1 MSKFLWLIRREIW
14 EHKAIWV
21 APSIVIGC
29 LFAMLLF
36 AQHLRIDFGTP
47 FSALPREGQ
56 IVIHQ
61 FAYFF
66 VSVIVFLV
74 MGVIAFFYSIDALY
88 ADRQDR
94 SVLFWKSLPL
104 SDAESVLSKFATG
117 IVVIPLVAM
126 IGSIVA
132 QVIAGGGLMVRLA
145 IAGQPV
151 GLWWHPEALAGGAL
165 IALAIC
171 VTSILW
177 YAPLVAYL
185 MLASAWAPRAPFLW
199 AVLPPVAAIVLE
211 KIVVQSSYVQDLVA
225 SRLLGMYEMFSRRG
239 GSGDVNGLGE
249 LADRLGRIDFAG
261 RLREFYG
268 SPELWLGVVA
278 AALLLAAAMWVRR
291 YRDETA

>member
-1 MSKFLWLIRREIW
+1 MSKFLWLIRREVW

-36 AQHLRIDFGTP
+36 AQHLRIDFGSP

-66 VSVIVFLV
+66 VAVIVFLV

-88 ADRQDR
+88 ADRHDR

-126 IGSIVA
+126 VGSIVA
-132 QVIAGGGLMVRLA
+132 QVVAGGGLMARLA
-145 IAGQPV
+145 MAGQPV
-151 GLWWHPEALAGGAL
+151 GLWWHPEALAGGAM
-165 IALAIC
+165 IALATC
-171 VTSILW
+171 VTAMLW

-211 KIVVQSSYVQDLVA
+211 KIVLQSSYVQDLVA
-225 SRLLGMYEMFSRRG
+225 SRLLGMYEIFSRRG

-249 LADRLGRIDFAG
+249 LADRLGRIDVAG

-278 AALLLAAAMWVRR
+278 AALLLAAAIWVRR
-291 YRDETA
+291 YRDETT